1 MNSSCI
7 CERKLDLLL
16 NFGTL
21 VGVVSLQA
29 CPEEVIS
36 IDSIRA
42 AMGVGLVP
50 NNQRQKLEE
59 KAAADEKT
67 APEPLG
73 ENSLVFMLFI
83 KYRDFTCHYRPF
95 NALSFLSVFFNT
107 SDGECFVR
115 LFIVS
120 RSQGLS
126 IIHSVALFLF
136 VCSIICLLLYLFGF

>member
-1 MNSSCI
+1 MD
-7 CERKLDLLL
+7 CELKFHKCEKTRPSPK
-16 NFGTL
+16 FYFRT
-21 VGVVSLQA
+21 LQA

-59 KAAADEKT
+59 KGAADEKT
-67 APEPLG
+67 APEPVG
-73 ENSLVFMLFI
+73 ENSLVFL
-83 KYRDFTCHYRPF
+83 
-95 NALSFLSVFFNT
+95 LFNT

-120 RSQGLS
+120 RIS
-126 IIHSVALFLF
+126 F
-136 VCSIICLLLYLFGF
+136 